1 MYRSIYLFPGY
12 VCNLVDLAGV
22 LDLNEEC
29 LTNQCL
35 TLLTLLSLILAS
47 IQVSRSLELL
57 VSSATLDKINDRA
70 KINYVEPYMEIGKS
84 ADLKCNIIYREK
96 HST

>member
-1 MYRSIYLFPGY
+1 M
-12 VCNLVDLAGV
+12 CNLVDLAGV
-22 LDLNEEC
+22 LDLNEEY

-70 KINYVEPYMEIGKS
+70 KINYVEPYMEISKS
-84 ADLKCNIIYREK
+84 ADLNVK
-96 HST
+96 